1 MSAASRVHI
10 CKAWGNAAPN
20 RDLIESILFPSASIV
35 QSFEPWTVVTSDGRS
50 FSGVL
55 LEDNPNE
62 IVLSAGTDK
71 TFRLPRRVEMARSEQ
86 SIMPTG
92 LDKTLSDREL
102 ADLVS
107 YLKSL

>member
-1 MSAASRVHI
+1 MGKRRTE
-10 CKAWGNAAPN
+10 
-20 RDLIESILFPSASIV
+20 RDLLESILFPSASIV

-50 FSGVL
+50 LSGVL
-55 LEDNPNE
+55 LEDKPDE
-62 IVLSAGTDK
+62 IVLSAGADK
-71 TFRLPRRVEMARSEQ
+71 TYRLPRSAIEEMARSEL

-102 ADLVS
+102 ADLVA